1 MKKLYIAYG
10 SNLNLSQMAS
20 RCPSANVYAKGTL
33 NNWELVYR
41 GSKTNAHA
49 TIIRKQNST
58 IPVLIWE
65 IEKSDE
71 VQLDIYEE
79 YTHYYFKKN
88 IMVYINGKRRK
99 AMVYIMN
106 ENQAPGRPSKQY
118 INTIRQAYIDN
129 DMDLSI
135 FEKSLELN
143 FINMHL

>member
-20 RCPSANVYAKGTL
+20 RCPSANVYAKGML
-33 NNWELVYR
+33 KNWELIYR
-41 GSKTNAHA
+41 GSKANAHA

-65 IEKSDE
+65 IENSDE
-71 VQLDIYEE
+71 TRLDIYEG
-79 YTHYYFKKN
+79 YPHYYFKKN

-118 INTIRQAYIDN
+118 INTIRQGYIDN

-143 FINMHL
+143 LHEMHS